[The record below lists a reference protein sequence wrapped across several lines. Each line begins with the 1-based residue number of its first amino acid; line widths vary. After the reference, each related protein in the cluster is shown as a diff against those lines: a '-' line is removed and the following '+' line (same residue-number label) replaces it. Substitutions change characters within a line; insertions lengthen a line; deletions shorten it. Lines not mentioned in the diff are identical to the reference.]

1 MNKSLVLA
9 MALSLGIAGTAFAAN
24 PFADVPANHWAYA
37 SVSKL
42 AQAGIV
48 DGYGDDTFRGGKSI
62 TRYEMA
68 QMVAKAM
75 AKADKADSNQ
85 KAMLEKLAAE
95 FAVELDNLGVR
106 LTKLENNADKVK
118 VGGEMRFLYMNY
130 TDKYQNQKRKG
141 DVVELRTRLVV
152 NGEINDKFSATAMLE
167 NTQNLKTNGRSGEES
182 NTEFARAYVT
192 GDIKGV
198 KVKAG
203 RFDYLPAKGVFFDD
217 DMDGVAVSFGNKL
230 KTTLAYGRMT
240 AGRHSLKGQGYIFDD
255 GAAVNTMGLEM
266 AYQVNDKLGLKA
278 AYFDVDA
285 KNAKDDNALGK
296 ATINGSNIYDNKV
309 CEVVASY
316 AFDKNISI
324 WAEYNH
330 SKENFMNTGK
340 DGWTASLSYK
350 GVNAAQKG
358 SWGTYLTYYDL
369 PAGGMLSTTFDIP
382 ITAFGI
388 KGFEVGGDYAL
399 AKNITMHLAYSDGKT
414 KNVNGVDN
422 LNSKMLHT
430 KVQFCF

>member
-9 MALSLGIAGTAFAAN
+9 MALSLGMAGTAFAAN
-24 PFADVPANHWAYA
+24 PFSDVPANHWAYA

-95 FAVELDNLGVR
+95 FSAELDNLGVR
-106 LTKLENNADKVK
+106 VTKLEKNADKVK

-217 DMDGVAVSFGNKL
+217 DIDGLAVSFGNKL

-240 AGRHSLKGQGYIFDD
+240 AKNDTFNFKGYNFAD

-266 AYQVNDKLGLKA
+266 AYEVNAKLGLKA
-278 AYFDVDA
+278 AYFAVDA
-285 KNAKDDNALGK
+285 QKAKDENALSQT
-296 ATINGSNIYDNKV
+296 ANGSNIYDNKV
-309 CEVVASY
+309 YELVASY

-330 SKENFMNTGK
+330 SKENFINTGK
-340 DGWTASLSYK
+340 DGWVTSLSYK

-358 SWGTYLTYYDL
+358 SWGAYVTYYDL
-369 PAGGMLSTTFDIP
+369 PAGAMLSTTFDVP
-382 ITAFGI
+382 TDTTFYGI

-399 AKNITMHLAYSDGKT
+399 AKNITMHLAYADGKT
-414 KNVNGVDN
+414 NINDSDNVH
-422 LNSKMLHT
+422 SKVLHT
-430 KVQFCF
+430 KVQFFF